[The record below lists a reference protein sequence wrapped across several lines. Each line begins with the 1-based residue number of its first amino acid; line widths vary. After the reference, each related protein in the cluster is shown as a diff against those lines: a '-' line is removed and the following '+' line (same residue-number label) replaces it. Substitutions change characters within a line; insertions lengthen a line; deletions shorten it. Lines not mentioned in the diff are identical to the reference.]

1 MRSLLYKQQYD
12 QEGRLSGGSL
22 HMRLQRSNQ
31 LFPVLAASSL
41 YMQQRGQGGRGDRR
55 WLPGALASG
64 QALAAAR
71 PGREG
76 RAQAASRFGNAR
88 ESVGEM
94 REGSLWPRMQTQW
107 KG

>member
-55 WLPGALASG
+55 CARL
-64 QALAAAR
+64 R
-71 PGREG
+71 PGTRG
-76 RAQAASRFGNAR
+76 SAA
-88 ESVGEM
+88 
-94 REGSLWPRMQTQW
+94 W
-107 KG
+107 KGGESAGGQQIRQRKGERR

>member
-1 MRSLLYKQQYD
+1 MR
-12 QEGRLSGGSL
+12 
-22 HMRLQRSNQ
+22 
-31 LFPVLAASSL
+31 
-41 YMQQRGQGGRGDRR
+41 QRGQGGRGDRR

-94 REGSLWPRMQTQW
+94 REGSLWSLDDLVFDGAEIEGDWRSERLLDAA
-107 KG
+107 